1 MQASEP
7 FTETK
12 SEMTEKEKALIQDY
26 KHTFGSEHG
35 KRVYADLMVE
45 CHMDSPVHNVGNVNE
60 TFIFGG
66 MRAVGLHIKRRVE
79 ADLSK
84 KVSKTEDTKQ
94 PIEM

>member
-1 MQASEP
+1 
-7 FTETK
+7 
-12 SEMTEKEKALIQDY
+12 MTDKEKALAQDY

-45 CHMDSPVHNVGNVNE
+45 CHMDTPVHNVGNVNE

-66 MRAVGLHIKRRVE
+66 MRAVGLYIKSQLE

-84 KVSKTEDTKQ
+84 KAGKVIDIKQ
-94 PIEM
+94 PIET

>member
-1 MQASEP
+1 M
-7 FTETK
+7 TK
-12 SEMTEKEKALIQDY
+12 EEKALIQDY

-66 MRAVGLHIKRRVE
+66 MRSVGLYIKSQLE

-84 KVSKTEDTKQ
+84 KMGKVIDIKQ
-94 PIEM
+94 PIET

>member
-1 MQASEP
+1 M
-7 FTETK
+7 TK
-12 SEMTEKEKALIQDY
+12 EEKALIQDY

-35 KRVYADLMVE
+35 KRVYADLKIE

-66 MRAVGLHIKRRVE
+66 MRAVGLYIKSQLE

-84 KVSKTEDTKQ
+84 KVLKITDSKNPMET
-94 PIEM
+94 

>member
-1 MQASEP
+1 M
-7 FTETK
+7 TK
-12 SEMTEKEKALIQDY
+12 EEKALIQDY

-66 MRAVGLHIKRRVE
+66 MRSVGLYIKSQFE

-84 KVSKTEDTKQ
+84 KVGKIVDIKQ
-94 PIEM
+94 PIET

>member
-1 MQASEP
+1 M
-7 FTETK
+7 TK
-12 SEMTEKEKALIQDY
+12 EEKALIQDY

-66 MRAVGLHIKRRVE
+66 MRSVGLYIKSQLE

-84 KVSKTEDTKQ
+84 KMAPIVDIKQ
-94 PIEM
+94 PIET